1 LKGLKSELEK
11 SKSEN
16 ALLKKAQEELNALLK
31 KAQEEL
37 NKVRAALLEIS
48 GPKVPQISN

>member
-37 NKVRAALLEIS
+37 NKVRCSAIR
-48 GPKVPQISN
+48 N

>member
-11 SKSEN
+11 WKSEN

-37 NKVRAALLEIS
+37 NKVRRSALR
-48 GPKVPQISN
+48 N